1 MYNVSSKFMDN
12 LKTYGRMITTIIS
25 DDKSTYK
32 DSDVISVNK
41 SFNTD
46 ICKSTMQT
54 VNIELKGNIKIV
66 GELNI
71 VFGVGTQEEP
81 YEYLDFGNFIVDQYE
96 YVVENDSTKITAY
109 DYMYKSHSDF
119 ESDRIVYPCTIYE
132 LVKKLCEYV
141 EIPFK
146 QGIFN
151 NGDKVI
157 ESNVFANSVATYRD
171 LFDFVAQATGLN
183 IFIKN
188 NALVLKECYQ
198 TNVTVDEHNLSSLA
212 LEEKYGPINSL
223 VLSRSEGAD
232 TIYRNDESSIIDNG
246 LCEIKISDNPIL
258 NAMNRN
264 DYIDNLFSMF
274 NGMNYKIFNLESF
287 GCMIF
292 EPGDIF
298 TLIDLEGNEY
308 KTMCLNSTITI
319 NTGVNEKIYTEL
331 PEVSKTD
338 YSSSTKDERK
348 DKTTYLQVNKE
359 IGEIKSYVEE
369 TSNSIYKFET
379 GHGNIFD
386 DCNQMLQKDISDI
399 GEVSLSNMP
408 LGINKDYM
416 QGKDICI
423 STFIRVTGGIIG
435 VYGNYIGA
443 EFEVGYADGTKKLY
457 STRWYLGQY
466 SLQYLLQTSTVDH
479 EERIWAHFKIEDKE
493 ITSVSNLKMIIA
505 FDCEKAIVANPKVEF
520 GTFPTGFEFD
530 VNYIRDN
537 VETIQKD
544 YTEIKQDVGS
554 LSLKAVSMEEQITT
568 IKGDVNSVTTRIQSA
583 EIKLEPTNILL
594 AVNEK
599 IGIDGKLYTTK
610 FVLDK
615 NGVHISGG
623 GLDIKNNA
631 GTKVFYADGNGNLT
645 INNLTATN
653 GKFTGSISGSS
664 ITGSTITGGSIT
676 SNTNIDVNTDLRV
689 GNNIYIGSYADR
701 DTKKYIYLN
710 DRFAIASRNSVLAF
724 GVENGDLYK
733 GKLYVTSS
741 GGVIMNSGI
750 AQVTVGSQDASIFCN
765 STCSIVVGKSN
776 IDLTPAG
783 GYVNIGSS
791 VILGNVKFLSGKKT
805 NGEPIPMI
813 CRGDDNNAYV
823 GYGNYGTVIRGAWCK
838 LGSSS
843 GATITSD
850 KNLKRDIFDIS
861 KKYENFFMGLKPVSY
876 KYCTNN
882 HKRDHI
888 GFIAQKVEEAMN
900 DVGLTSEQFAGLCVD
915 EVKDY
920 EVLTEDDDMKYLAN
934 KGISKIYSLR
944 YEEFIALNTHMIQ
957 NNILNIKNLEQRISE
972 LEKRINTN

>member
-1 MYNVSSKFMDN
+1 MYDVSSQFIDN
-12 LKTYGRMITTIIS
+12 LKTYGRMITTIIT
-25 DDKSTYK
+25 DDENTYK
-32 DSDVISVNK
+32 DSDIVSVSK
-41 SFNTD
+41 QFNTD

-54 VNIELKGNIKIV
+54 LTIELKGNIKIV

-71 VFGVGTQEEP
+71 VFGVGTQEES
-81 YEYLDFGNFIVDQYE
+81 YEYIDFGNFIVDQCE

-109 DYMYKSHSDF
+109 DYMYKAHSDF
-119 ESDRIVYPCTIYE
+119 ENEMIVYPCTIYE
-132 LVKKLCEYV
+132 LVKKMCEYID
-141 EIPFK
+141 IPFQ

-157 ESNVFANSVATYRD
+157 GSNVFANSAATYRD
-171 LFDFVAQATGLN
+171 IFDFVAQATGLN
-183 IFIKN
+183 IFISN

-198 TNVTVDEHNLSSLA
+198 TNVTVDEHNLSSLV

-223 VLSRSEGAD
+223 VLSRSEGTD

-369 TSNSIYKFET
+369 TSKNIYKFET

-443 EFEVGYADGTKKLY
+443 EFEIGYADGTKKLY

-544 YTEIKQDVGS
+544 YTEIKQEVGS
-554 LSLKAVSMEEQITT
+554 LSLQSVSMSKEITT
-568 IKGDVNSVTTRIQSA
+568 IKGNVEEVTTRLEST
-583 EIKLEPTNILL
+583 ELKLTPQAITAL
-594 AVNEK
+594 VNEQIGADGELKTVTVK
-599 IGIDGKLYTTK
+599 I
-610 FVLDK
+610 DK
-615 NGVHISGG
+615 NGLDVKNGAIS
-623 GLDIKNNA
+623 ITNKNNV
-631 GTKVFYADGNGNLT
+631 KVLYADTNGDLVGNKIT
-645 INNLTATN
+645 INNLQSTSGKIGKLNIDTKGFNYSENLTVNGKACTFTLKIQPDARDSFMNWVMKTNDGSASDIVGALTYSGIECNSVTATFMNADDLYATSLN
-653 GKFTGSISGSS
+653 G
-664 ITGSTITGGSIT
+664 
-676 SNTNIDVNTDLRV
+676 
-689 GNNIYIGSYADR
+689 
-701 DTKKYIYLN
+701 
-710 DRFAIASRNSVLAF
+710 SVI
-724 GVENGDLYK
+724 GVE
-733 GKLYVTSS
+733 
-741 GGVIMNSGI
+741 
-750 AQVTVGSQDASIFCN
+750 
-765 STCSIVVGKSN
+765 
-776 IDLTPAG
+776 
-783 GYVNIGSS
+783 YVNISQNLR
-791 VILGNVKFLSGKKT
+791 VLGTT
-805 NGEPIPMI
+805 NLNECNITGQ
-813 CRGDDNNAYV
+813 CYVRNSNGNA
-823 GYGNYGTVIRGAWCK
+823 
-838 LGSSS
+838 
-843 GATITSD
+843 
-850 KNLKRDIFDIS
+850 
-861 KKYENFFMGLKPVSY
+861 VS
-876 KYCTNN
+876 
-882 HKRDHI
+882 
-888 GFIAQKVEEAMN
+888 M
-900 DVGLTSEQFAGLCVD
+900 
-915 EVKDY
+915 
-920 EVLTEDDDMKYLAN
+920 
-934 KGISKIYSLR
+934 
-944 YEEFIALNTHMIQ
+944 
-957 NNILNIKNLEQRISE
+957 
-972 LEKRINTN
+972 KRIADLVG

>member
-171 LFDFVAQATGLN
+171 IFDFVAQATGLN

-198 TNVTVDEHNLSSLA
+198 TNVTLDEHNLSSLV
-212 LEEKYGPINSL
+212 LEKKYGPVNSL

-258 NAMNRN
+258 DAMNRN
-264 DYIDNLFSMF
+264 DYIDSLF
-274 NGMNYKIFNLESF
+274 NGLNGIEYKIFDLDSF
-287 GCMIF
+287 GIMIF
-292 EPGDIF
+292 DPGDIF

-331 PEVSKTD
+331 PEISKID

-359 IGEIKSYVEE
+359 LGEIKSYVEE

-386 DCNQMLQKDISDI
+386 DCNQTL
-399 GEVSLSNMP
+399 
-408 LGINKDYM
+408 
-416 QGKDICI
+416 
-423 STFIRVTGGIIG
+423 
-435 VYGNYIGA
+435 
-443 EFEVGYADGTKKLY
+443 
-457 STRWYLGQY
+457 
-466 SLQYLLQTSTVDH
+466 
-479 EERIWAHFKIEDKE
+479 
-493 ITSVSNLKMIIA
+493 
-505 FDCEKAIVANPKVEF
+505 
-520 GTFPTGFEFD
+520 
-530 VNYIRDN
+530 
-537 VETIQKD
+537 
-544 YTEIKQDVGS
+544 
-554 LSLKAVSMEEQITT
+554 
-568 IKGDVNSVTTRIQSA
+568 
-583 EIKLEPTNILL
+583 
-594 AVNEK
+594 
-599 IGIDGKLYTTK
+599 
-610 FVLDK
+610 
-615 NGVHISGG
+615 
-623 GLDIKNNA
+623 
-631 GTKVFYADGNGNLT
+631 
-645 INNLTATN
+645 
-653 GKFTGSISGSS
+653 
-664 ITGSTITGGSIT
+664 
-676 SNTNIDVNTDLRV
+676 
-689 GNNIYIGSYADR
+689 
-701 DTKKYIYLN
+701 
-710 DRFAIASRNSVLAF
+710 
-724 GVENGDLYK
+724 
-733 GKLYVTSS
+733 
-741 GGVIMNSGI
+741 
-750 AQVTVGSQDASIFCN
+750 
-765 STCSIVVGKSN
+765 
-776 IDLTPAG
+776 
-783 GYVNIGSS
+783 
-791 VILGNVKFLSGKKT
+791 
-805 NGEPIPMI
+805 
-813 CRGDDNNAYV
+813 
-823 GYGNYGTVIRGAWCK
+823 
-838 LGSSS
+838 
-843 GATITSD
+843 
-850 KNLKRDIFDIS
+850 
-861 KKYENFFMGLKPVSY
+861 
-876 KYCTNN
+876 
-882 HKRDHI
+882 
-888 GFIAQKVEEAMN
+888 
-900 DVGLTSEQFAGLCVD
+900 
-915 EVKDY
+915 
-920 EVLTEDDDMKYLAN
+920 
-934 KGISKIYSLR
+934 
-944 YEEFIALNTHMIQ
+944 
-957 NNILNIKNLEQRISE
+957 QRIF
-972 LEKRINTN
+972 LM

>member
-171 LFDFVAQATGLN
+171 IFDFVAQATGLN

-198 TNVTVDEHNLSSLA
+198 TNVTLDEHNLSSLV
-212 LEEKYGPINSL
+212 LEKKYGPVNSL

-258 NAMNRN
+258 DAMNRN
-264 DYIDNLFSMF
+264 DYIDSLF
-274 NGMNYKIFNLESF
+274 NGLNGIEYKIFDLDSF
-287 GCMIF
+287 GIMIF
-292 EPGDIF
+292 DPGDIF

-331 PEVSKTD
+331 PEISKID

-359 IGEIKSYVEE
+359 LGEIKSYVEE

-386 DCNQMLQKDISDI
+386 DCNQTLQKDISNV
-399 GEVSLSNMP
+399 GEVSMSNMP

-423 STFIRVTGGIIG
+423 SAFIRVTGGIIG
-435 VYGNYIGA
+435 SYGNYIGA

-544 YTEIKQDVGS
+544 YTEIKQEVGS

-599 IGIDGKLYTTK
+599 IGADGQLYTTK

-623 GLDIKNNA
+623 GLDISNNS
-631 GTKVFYADGNGNLT
+631 GTKVLYADTSGNLV
-645 INNLTATN
+645 INNLTANN
-653 GKFTGSISGSS
+653 GTFSGKVTATSGTFKGTIYASGGTFTGAITGAN
-664 ITGSTITGGSIT
+664 ITGSTITGGSLVSSSGQYIT
-676 SNTNIDVNTDLRV
+676 
-689 GNNIYIGSYADR
+689 
-701 DTKKYIYLN
+701 K
-710 DRFAIASRNSVLAF
+710 
-724 GVENGDLYK
+724 VENGKIIFINTSNNYSLSLYPA
-733 GKLYVTSS
+733 
-741 GGVIMNSGI
+741 I
-750 AQVTVGSQDASIFCN
+750 
-765 STCSIVVGKSN
+765 STY
-776 IDLTPAG
+776 IDYT
-783 GYVNIGSS
+783 GYPSDKRDS
-791 VILGNVKFLSGKKT
+791 K
-805 NGEPIPMI
+805 
-813 CRGDDNNAYV
+813 
-823 GYGNYGTVIRGAWCK
+823 GTVF
-838 LGSSS
+838 SN
-843 GATITSD
+843 ATI
-850 KNLKRDIFDIS
+850 
-861 KKYENFFMGLKPVSY
+861 E
-876 KYCTNN
+876 
-882 HKRDHI
+882 
-888 GFIAQKVEEAMN
+888 
-900 DVGLTSEQFAGLCVD
+900 TSEQLRCSGNLHVNQAAFINNKCVAQSHPTWSD
-915 EVKDY
+915 IRKKKNVLEV
-920 EVLTEDDDMKYLAN
+920 N
-934 KGISKIYSLR
+934 SSWIYSLHVKQ
-944 YEEFIALNTHMIQ
+944 YEFLNSNEKNIGLIAQEYIDCEWSKYFLRIGPNGYYTIDYQ
-957 NNILNIKNLEQRISE
+957 NVSMALVKEVQKLRNQIIDMQSRIGGTYGIE
-972 LEKRINTN
+972 Y

>member
-12 LKTYGRMITTIIS
+12 LKTYGRMITTIIT

-46 ICKSTMQT
+46 ICKSAMQT
-54 VNIELKGNIKIV
+54 VNIELKGNIKIE
-66 GELNI
+66 GQLNI
-71 VFGVGTQEEP
+71 VFGVGIQEEP
-81 YEYLDFGNFIVDQYE
+81 YEYIDFGNFIVDNCE

-109 DYMYKSHSDF
+109 DYMYKAHKDF
-119 ESDRIVYPCTIYE
+119 ENDKIVYPCTVYE
-132 LVKKLCEYV
+132 LVKKMCEYL

-146 QGIFN
+146 QGEFN
-151 NGDKVI
+151 NSNKLI
-157 ESNVFANSVATYRD
+157 ESNVFANSVVTYRD
-171 LFDFVAQATGLN
+171 IFDFVAQATGLN

-198 TNVTVDEHNLSSLA
+198 TDVIVDEHNLSSLT

-258 NAMNRN
+258 DAMNRN
-264 DYIDNLFSMF
+264 DYIDSLF
-274 NGMNYKIFNLESF
+274 NGLNGIEYKIFDLDSF
-287 GCMIF
+287 GIMIF
-292 EPGDIF
+292 DPGDIF

-331 PEVSKTD
+331 PEISKTD
-338 YSSSTKDERK
+338 YSSSSKDERK

-359 IGEIKSYVEE
+359 LGEIKSYVEE

-386 DCNQMLQKDISDI
+386 DCNQTLQKDISNV
-399 GEVSLSNMP
+399 GEVTLSNMP

-423 STFIRVTGGIIG
+423 STFIRVIGGIIG
-435 VYGNYIGA
+435 SYGNYIGA
-443 EFEVGYADGTKKLY
+443 EFEVGYTDGTKKLY

-466 SLQYLLQTSTVDH
+466 NLQYLLQTSTVDH

-520 GTFPTGFEFD
+520 GVMPTGFEFD

-544 YTEIKQDVGS
+544 YTEIKQEVGS
-554 LSLKAVSMEEQITT
+554 LSLQAVSMEEQITT
-568 IKGDVNSVTTRIQSA
+568 IKGDVNSVVTRIQSA

-599 IGIDGKLYTTK
+599 IGIDGQLLTTK

-623 GLDIKNNA
+623 GLDISNNS
-631 GTKVFYADGNGNLT
+631 GTKVLYADTSGNLV
-645 INNLTATN
+645 INNLTAAN
-653 GKFTGSISGSS
+653 GNFSGVINATSG
-664 ITGSTITGGSIT
+664 TFKGTVNASTIVGSAISGGSINGT
-676 SNTNIDVNTDLRV
+676 TITTDKDLNV
-689 GNNIYIGSYADR
+689 GNNIYLNKAKPGEV
-701 DTKKYIYLN
+701 KGIYLN
-710 DRFAIASRNSVLAF
+710 SDNYIGFNGSSQLLLKSSSYAGLLGGVNTSSQQKYGMIGAEGSRASMSYHNGSVYDTFGITTNQIYASRSIT
-724 GVENGDLYK
+724 
-733 GKLYVTSS
+733 VTSD
-741 GGVIMNSGI
+741 VRKKKNI
-750 AQVTVGSQDASIFCN
+750 A
-765 STCSIVVGKSN
+765 
-776 IDLTPAG
+776 
-783 GYVNIGSS
+783 
-791 VILGNVKFLSGKKT
+791 
-805 NGEPIPMI
+805 
-813 CRGDDNNAYV
+813 
-823 GYGNYGTVIRGAWCK
+823 
-838 LGSSS
+838 
-843 GATITSD
+843 
-850 KNLKRDIFDIS
+850 
-861 KKYENFFMGLKPVSY
+861 
-876 KYCTNN
+876 
-882 HKRDHI
+882 
-888 GFIAQKVEEAMN
+888 
-900 DVGLTSEQFAGLCVD
+900 CVD
-915 EVKDY
+915 
-920 EVLTEDDDMKYLAN
+920 T
-934 KGISKIYSLR
+934 SWIYSLLIKQFEYLNDSEKMIGLIAQDYIG
-944 YEEFIALNTHMIQ
+944 YEWSKYFLRQSQDGYYAIDYQNVSMALVKEVQKLRNQIIDMQSRIGGTHGI
-957 NNILNIKNLEQRISE
+957 EY
-972 LEKRINTN
+972 